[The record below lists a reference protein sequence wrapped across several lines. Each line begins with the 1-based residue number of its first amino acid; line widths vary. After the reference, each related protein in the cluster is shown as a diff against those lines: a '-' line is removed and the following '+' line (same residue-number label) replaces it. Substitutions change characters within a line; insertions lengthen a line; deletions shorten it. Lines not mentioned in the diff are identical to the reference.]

1 MIPPKGGGPGGGGGP
16 PGGRGGGGGGS
27 IPPGRG
33 GGGGGGRRD
42 PGREEGK
49 GPPGAPGEGPPG
61 IEAQTALCKDKNRKR
76 SMEEVNSVD
85 DFESLAL
92 CLKLQRNSEN
102 VGSTGQQGLRP
113 SRPWWTLLGGSLV
126 FGALVLVCKAFTH
139 LSLLNH
145 HPVWLSGN
153 QFLF

>member
-42 PGREEGK
+42 PGTEEGK

-76 SMEEVNSVD
+76 SMEEINSGD
-85 DFESLAL
+85 AFESLTL

-102 VGSTGQQGLRP
+102 VGLR
-113 SRPWWTLLGGSLV
+113 GS
-126 FGALVLVCKAFTH
+126 KA
-139 LSLLNH
+139 
-145 HPVWLSGN
+145 
-153 QFLF
+153 